1 MYNCLTRIA
10 RRVNVYPYT
19 LQMLIVR
26 DALLDLYSSTYIK
39 VLLCII
45 LYLYN
50 IIINNRTFLI
60 P

>member
-1 MYNCLTRIA
+1 MYNCLKRIA

-19 LQMLIVR
+19 LQMLTVR